1 VRTASVASVLLFLAI
16 HLALLPRTLED
27 LDSINFALGVRQFD
41 VAHHQPHPPG
51 YPVYIAL
58 SKMSTASLRAMGVGA
73 AAPRGL
79 AIWSALGAT
88 ASLPALVLFFTAVEG
103 RRRLAIW
110 TAVVSAGAPLF
121 WFTALRPLSDM
132 AGFAAAIWAMALFV
146 SPRRHHLAIG
156 ALVAG
161 VAIGIRSQI
170 AVLTLPLLLYRL
182 VTPGGLRWRDRGVAI
197 GLLCAGVLLWAIPL
211 IVVSGGPASYL
222 AALGSQAGEDF
233 AGVSMLWTQHSVRQ
247 IAAAIFDTFIWPW
260 DWWLGVGMCVLAAA
274 GLLRVAWRSP
284 RAIVTLAVAFV
295 PYAIF
300 HLLFQETVTTR
311 YALPLVPLIGY
322 LAIAALETRSAIAL
336 PAASIAIAVVSLL
349 VALPASVTY
358 ATDGAPI
365 FQAWDDM
372 AITAHGG
379 ERVDAI
385 GMHASARRAAEW
397 AAPILPARVLEASHG
412 REWLALVS
420 AWRSAPQTSVW
431 FAADPKRTD
440 LALFDAHARDLARAY
455 RWGFVE
461 PPFVGGA
468 RPNDIDW
475 YRMRP
480 PGWML
485 DEGWSLTPETAGIA
499 ARDGRGPSKAPV
511 VAWIHARDS
520 ESTLVLGGRYV
531 ADGAATPS
539 SVTVAVNGAPLTS
552 LQVRPGFFVYEVPVG
567 GGTFS
572 SAAAYVPLQIA
583 ATAAPSATVSLE
595 QFDIQ
600 PPGVPMTAYET
611 GWQEPEYTPSTG
623 ASWRWMSERSVLWVR
638 PVGRA
643 VTLHVTGESTRKYYK
658 QTPHVRILAGDREV
672 GAFDPD
678 RDFDHAFTI
687 QPDVLAG
694 AGGRLTFV
702 SSAFFVPGG
711 ASGGD
716 RRHLAVRI
724 YSVIAE

>member
-1 VRTASVASVLLFLAI
+1 MRNASIAFLLLFLAI

-51 YPVYIAL
+51 YPVYVAL
-58 SKMSTASLRAMGVGA
+58 SKASTASLRAMGIGSA
-73 AAPRGL
+73 ASRGL

-88 ASLPALVLFFTAVEG
+88 ASLPAFVLFFTAVEG

-110 TAVVSAGAPLF
+110 TAVVTAAAPLF
-121 WFTALRPLSDM
+121 WFTGLRPLSDM
-132 AGFAAAIWAMALFV
+132 VGFSAAIWALALFV
-146 SPRRHHLAIG
+146 SPKRHHVVIG
-156 ALVAG
+156 ALIAG
-161 VAIGIRSQI
+161 IAIGIRSQI
-170 AVLTLPLLLYRL
+170 AVLTLPMLLYVLVPPGRL
-182 VTPGGLRWRDRGVAI
+182 RARERALSIA
-197 GLLCAGVLLWAIPL
+197 LLAAGILLWAIPL

-233 AGVSMLWTQHSVRQ
+233 AGVTMLATHHSVRE
-247 IAAAIFDTFIWPW
+247 IAAAVLDTFVWPW

-274 GLLRVAWRSP
+274 GALRVLWRSP
-284 RAIVTLAVAFV
+284 RGIVLLAIAFV
-295 PYAIF
+295 PYALF
-300 HLLFQETVTTR
+300 HLLFQETVTIR
-311 YALPLVPLIGY
+311 YALPLVPLIAY
-322 LAIAALETRSAIAL
+322 LAVAALETRSAVAL

-349 VALPASVTY
+349 VTLPASVTY
-358 ATDGAPI
+358 AADGAPI

-385 GMHASARRAAEW
+385 AMHASARRAAEW
-397 AAPILPARVLEASHG
+397 ATPILPAQVLKATHG

-420 AWRSAPQTSVW
+420 AWRSAPRTSIW

-440 LALFDAHARDLARAY
+440 LALIDPHARDLARGY

-468 RPNDIDW
+468 RPDDIDW

-485 DEGWSLTPETAGIA
+485 DEGWSLTPETGGIA

-511 VAWIHARDS
+511 VAWIQTRDT
-520 ESTLVLGGRYV
+520 ETTLVLGGRYI
-531 ADGAATPS
+531 ADGAAPASAITVNVSGS
-539 SVTVAVNGAPLTS
+539 SIANF
-552 LQVRPGFFVYEVPVG
+552 QVRPGFFVYEVPVAA
-567 GGTFS
+567 GTFS
-572 SAAAYVPLQIA
+572 AAAGYLPMQIA
-583 ATAAPSATVSLE
+583 ATAAPQATVSLE

-600 PPGVPMTAYET
+600 PPGVPMIAYEA
-611 GWQEPEYTPSTG
+611 GWQEPEYNPSTG
-623 ASWRWMSERSVLWVR
+623 VSWRWMSEHSVLWVR
-638 PVGRA
+638 PTGRA
-643 VTLHVTGESTRKYYK
+643 ITLHVAGESTRKYYK
-658 QTPHVRILAGDREV
+658 ETPHVRILAGDREI
-672 GAFDPD
+672 GRFDPNE
-678 RDFDHAFTI
+678 DFDHTFTVA
-687 QPDVLAG
+687 PDVLA
-694 AGGRLTFV
+694 ATNGRLTFA

-716 RRHLAVRI
+716 QRHLAVRI
-724 YSVIAE
+724 YSVDAR